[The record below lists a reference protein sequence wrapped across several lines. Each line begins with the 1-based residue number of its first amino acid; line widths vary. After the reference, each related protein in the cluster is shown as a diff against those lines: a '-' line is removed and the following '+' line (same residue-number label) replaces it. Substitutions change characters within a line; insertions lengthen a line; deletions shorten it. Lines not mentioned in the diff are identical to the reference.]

1 MSGRRVLVT
10 GGRGYLGG
18 RLLRDLPGAEP
29 LIGDVTDRDG
39 IARALAHAGPVDAL
53 IHLAAADEKT
63 CAADPARAFA
73 VNCVGTAHV
82 LDAAIAALPGILA
95 IAWAFERWRALR
107 VPMVVLG
114 IAAINGIRFREAK
127 VGMRHTDLLEAEYRR
142 WAERLADCLGCP
154 LYPYSRKVAG
164 GRGPG
169 SIVRVRS

>member
-1 MSGRRVLVT
+1 MPADNPLTPKERQSVEYHLGYPITGSLAPSIQLGIVKPMQTLFLTEQAMDLLNDDACNRV
-10 GGRGYLGG
+10 RG
-18 RLLRDLPGAEP
+18 LLCTLET
-29 LIGDVTDRDG
+29 V
-39 IARALAHAGPVDAL
+39 
-53 IHLAAADEKT
+53 EKQM
-63 CAADPARAFA
+63 
-73 VNCVGTAHV
+73 VK
-82 LDAAIAALPGILA
+82 AIPN
-95 IAWAFERWRALR
+95 
-107 VPMVVLG
+107 LG